1 MGILDYFFPQQEK
14 SPRLGRTSPI
24 DVEVQDTVG
33 DWYYFGRVEMFE
45 TETEV
50 GEGDKKEKK
59 KLYFYRLLTKY
70 KEDEKI
76 IVSDEDLVHNAN
88 QIPYTRTIKGEKRLQ
103 QVILFT
109 FSFIYLLTVY
119 LAYLLVQAGPN
130 IIYYPQVVNMLIW
143 DFGTISSVF
152 AIGAII
158 WAVEARYHH
167 YVLDWQIQPLRIN
180 SVKVNTDFYILVN
193 SSKVPVYQ
201 KVQELAQLA
210 DNDIDRLVDAVR
222 IFEKSE
228 IDRLQSQVANL
239 QEQLELLQAT
249 GMGNYLEG
257 TEVAL
262 LSRTQVVRERLNMM
276 KYTAI
281 LLFSVAIV
289 ALVVYISMGGRL

>member
-1 MGILDYFFPQQEK
+1 MGILDLFFPQQEK
-14 SPRLGRTSPI
+14 IPRLGRTSPI
-24 DVEVQDTVG
+24 DVEIQDTVG
-33 DWYYFGRVEMFE
+33 NWYYFGRVEMFE
-45 TETEV
+45 TETEI

-76 IVSDEDLVHNAN
+76 IVSDEDLVQTAN
-88 QIPYTRTIKGEKRLQ
+88 QIPYTRTIKGERRLQ
-103 QVILFT
+103 QVMLFT

-130 IIYYPQVVNMLIW
+130 VIYYPQVVNMLIW
-143 DFGTISSVF
+143 NFGTIASVF
-152 AIGAII
+152 AIAAII

-180 SVKVNTDFYILVN
+180 SVKTNTDFYILVN

-201 KVQELAQLA
+201 KVQELAKLSQ
-210 DNDIDRLVDAVR
+210 NDIDKLVDAVR
-222 IFEKSE
+222 IFEKNE

-249 GMGNYLEG
+249 GMANFLEG
-257 TEVAL
+257 TEIAL
-262 LSRTQVVRERLNMM
+262 LSRTQIMRERINLM
-276 KYTAI
+276 KYIA
-281 LLFSVAIV
+281 LLIFSVAIV
-289 ALVVYISMGGRL
+289 ALIVYISMGGML